1 MAAARLSTRASVSRA
16 RPAGV
21 RWDRLGRIA
30 MLLVLL
36 ALLYLYLG
44 AARSYL
50 SSTQQAHRQGA
61 DIRRLESD
69 NARLRARRSALE
81 RPSALEQEARQ
92 LGMIRPGERPY
103 VIEGLPPN

>member
-1 MAAARLSTRASVSRA
+1 MAATASAR
-16 RPAGV
+16 RPATRPRPTGV

-30 MLLVLL
+30 MLVVLL

-50 SSTQQAHRQGA
+50 STSQQAHQHRA
-61 DIRRLESD
+61 DIHRLQAD
-69 NARLRARRSALE
+69 NARLRARRAALQ
-81 RPSALEQEARQ
+81 RAGTLEQEARQ

-103 VIEGLPPN
+103 ILEGLPAN